1 MKGSLFIFIYCPLFC
16 AILGIDYGQQF
27 TKAVLLAPGV
37 PFEIVLT
44 DEGRERTYQ
53 VYALEKYRI
62 MTWKEYT
69 DLKWVP

>member
-1 MKGSLFIFIYCPLFC
+1 MDNNS
-16 AILGIDYGQQF
+16 
-27 TKAVLLAPGV
+27 KAVLLPGV